1 MKSVNRNNKNKE
13 HYYAP
18 KKHTRIRAWV
28 NIYITLFVAKL
39 FLKNEEKKIKETA
52 PLPWSESQSSSV
64 LLHLLLLSVCSRMK
78 QSLLPQLSLWLDL
91 PYSTRGTQI
100 L

>member
-1 MKSVNRNNKNKE
+1 MLPRSTLV
-13 HYYAP
+13 
-18 KKHTRIRAWV
+18 IRAWV
-28 NIYITLFVAKL
+28 NIYFTLFVV

-64 LLHLLLLSVCSRMK
+64 LLLLSVCSRMK

>member
-1 MKSVNRNNKNKE
+1 MLPRSTLV
-13 HYYAP
+13 
-18 KKHTRIRAWV
+18 IRAWV
-28 NIYITLFVAKL
+28 NIYFTLYVV

-64 LLHLLLLSVCSRMK
+64 LLLLSVCSRMK